1 MNTVITIIVMAAILP
16 VCTLIGVWVGHKITV
31 KSQQK

>member
-1 MNTVITIIVMAAILP
+1 MNTALTIIAMAAILP
-16 VCTLIGVWVGHKITV
+16 VCTIIGVWVGHKITI